1 MWEDN
6 IYESMNLFL
15 NMKYEKS
22 SYSIAKT
29 SLKIAAVSRVCNML
43 LQKNNYNT
51 KAAFGEQ
58 WGSRS
63 AEKSA

>member
-1 MWEDN
+1 
-6 IYESMNLFL
+6 
-15 NMKYEKS
+15 MKYEKS